1 MSAAK
6 RTIDTQGLV
15 DRDRL
20 KDAVLALRECG
31 EKGISRTQLQE
42 RLGGVSLRTIDRSIQ
57 LLEEQGANIQ
67 RVREGR
73 NSMLRYILVKGPKWD
88 EHVSPEARLALRLA
102 TLSLSQ
108 SATGL
113 MDDQLKAIEELVSE
127 HMSEKDRRLF
137 DTLQK
142 SVQMHGGVDD
152 PIEPGNILEPIL
164 RAIEGGRELEIEYSA
179 PEKKP
184 ESRTVVPH
192 CITLDIFSGG
202 SFLAAW
208 DPKDGRP
215 KHFRLSRID
224 KAKVS
229 TRHGFI
235 SDLATMQR
243 AARYQIGG
251 WISAEEPFEV
261 QLRIKG
267 PHWLEAFREAPP
279 ALPEFTATPD
289 AESQT
294 VEVRFKA
301 NHLNGAARWI
311 LQFGDCV
318 NVQGPKRLRDHIHC
332 QLRGATKQYE
342 NTSR

>member
-1 MSAAK
+1 MPIAK

-31 EKGISRTQLQE
+31 ESGISRIQLQE

-57 LLEEQGANIQ
+57 LLETQGANIQ

-73 NSMLRYILVKGPKWD
+73 NAMLRYIMIKGPKWD

-113 MDDQLKAIEELVSE
+113 MDDQLKAIENLVSE

-164 RAIEGGRELEIEYSA
+164 RAIEGGRELEIEYFTPGKDPKA
-179 PEKKP
+179 
-184 ESRTVVPH
+184 RTVVPH

-202 SFLAAW
+202 AFLAAW
-208 DPKDGRP
+208 DTKDGRP

-224 KAKVS
+224 RAKVT
-229 TRHGFI
+229 TRRGFI
-235 SDLATMQR
+235 SDLATMER

-251 WISAEEPFEV
+251 WISDEAPFEV

-267 PHWLEAFREAPP
+267 AHWLEAFHEAPA
-279 ALPEFTATPD
+279 ALPEFTAIPNPK
-289 AESQT
+289 SQT

-311 LQFGDCV
+311 LQFGAMAEV
-318 NVQGPKRLRDHIHC
+318 IAPQEMREHI
-332 QLRGATKQYE
+332 RREMEKGMEVY
-342 NTSR
+342 SR